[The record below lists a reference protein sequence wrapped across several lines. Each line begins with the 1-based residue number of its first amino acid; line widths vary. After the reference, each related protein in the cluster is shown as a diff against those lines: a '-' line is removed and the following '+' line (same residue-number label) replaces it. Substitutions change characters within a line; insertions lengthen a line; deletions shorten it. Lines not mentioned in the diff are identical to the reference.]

1 MRWKKIKS
9 PATPAR
15 QLITLTKVDTLTKNI
30 EMMSNQHSRA
40 EQLYS
45 RVASEEYD
53 PFYGRYIE
61 HSRGRNFLTR
71 LKQSK
76 ADFLAMAATLN
87 DKTARHRYAAD
98 KWSVKEII
106 GHVTDT
112 ERIMAFRA
120 LSFARGE
127 RAKLPGYDHDAYV
140 QAANFDS
147 LPLDTLL
154 ANYISVRKSSL
165 KMFESFTPEMIL
177 QTGIASGCRF
187 SVRALGFIIAGHD
200 MHHRQ
205 VIRKRYLPGM
215 R

>member
-1 MRWKKIKS
+1 
-9 PATPAR
+9 
-15 QLITLTKVDTLTKNI
+15 
-30 EMMSNQHSRA
+30 MMSDLNSRA

-45 RVASEEYD
+45 RVGEDEYD
-53 PFYGRYIE
+53 SFYGGYIE
-61 HSRGRNFLTR
+61 RSRGGNFLTR
-71 LKQSK
+71 LQQSK

-87 DKTARHRYAAD
+87 DETARHRYAAD

-127 RAKLPGYDHDAYV
+127 KAKLPGYDHDAYV
-140 QAANFDS
+140 KAANFDS

-154 ANYISVRKSSL
+154 ANYRTVRKSSL
-165 KMFESFTPEMIL
+165 EMFESFTPEMIL
-177 QTGIASGCRF
+177 ETGIASGCRF
-187 SVRALGFIIAGHD
+187 SVRALGFIISGHD
-200 MHHRQ
+200 MHHRHM
-205 VIRKRYLPGM
+205 IRKNYLPGM